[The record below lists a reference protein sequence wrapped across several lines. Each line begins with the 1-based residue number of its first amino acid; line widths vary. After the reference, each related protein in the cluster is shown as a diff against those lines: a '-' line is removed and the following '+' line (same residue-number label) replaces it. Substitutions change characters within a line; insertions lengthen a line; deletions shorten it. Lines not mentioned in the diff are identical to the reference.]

1 MTAGL
6 DHDNQVLL
14 MAAPDHGTL
23 IAHPPSLMVNLL
35 IGHYRSQAAGPSD
48 E

>member
-1 MTAGL
+1 
-6 DHDNQVLL
+6 
-14 MAAPDHGTL
+14 MAAPDHGAL

-35 IGHYRSQAAGPSD
+35 IGRYRRHASGRSN